1 MSQPQPLGLRPHQTL
16 AIEMLRERMRMGERR
31 IILEL
36 VTAGG
41 KTAIA
46 IAMIRAAVAKGGRCM
61 FVVNRVQLLQQTVE
75 RFAAQG
81 IDVGVIQGANTRGT
95 HRRVIVASIATINSR
110 PAEVPADL
118 SLLVIDEAHAAG
130 GDSRLHALIE
140 RVAPG
145 GSKTAVVGL
154 SATPWA
160 SGMARHRE
168 ALKGPLFQSKVCPVT
183 AAELIAQGYLCDAT
197 IYAPSEPDMEGVK
210 TVAGDW
216 QEEGAA
222 ERANAPKLIGD
233 IVTTYLKHGQGKKA
247 VAFACNIAHSQAIE
261 QAFQKVGIDA
271 RHIDYRM
278 PTEARA
284 ELLAE
289 FDAGKFQ
296 ILCNPL
302 LLREGWDCPSV
313 EVLIMARPTKSLI
326 SWVQI
331 AGRIL
336 RTHDNISVLYR
347 SYMEDRDACRGDEM
361 DAGRQAGE
369 HGGRGHG
376 FAIRGGE
383 ASGIPSLEREEPGL
397 LLAERA
403 RLPAVQRQGEG
414 AQGAWELHDG
424 FNSQQVLQRSQAGG
438 YRIYTESGQPASGQP
453 QGRGQAEQRGRKPG
467 VGDEPG
473 KHDSCS
479 PAWLVPGKSAR
490 RLARDEQ
497 ASGVAGSGDQAGAEI
512 VSSWSIDGT
521 GKKIRC
527 TQDDDKR
534 DQGWQ
539 DLGAC
544 FVAGDASEANHLA
557 RVLCRMHQGEESLL
571 VVEASADT
579 GAARRIAGV
588 EIKTH
593 GIILDHSG
601 TALRLGFPTDDR
613 SDMPLDDGRPK
624 SGSERK
630 EKEEKAPP
638 LPKACPECAFVKPAG
653 VHECPACGHV
663 PRRPSDVET
672 AEGELR
678 LVAKSERHKATDPA
692 LRFGTKQTLW
702 SMLLGYCDA
711 KGYKR
716 GYASNKYKQIT
727 GVWPR
732 GVHDV
737 VRQPSQELL
746 SWLRAEQIRW
756 SHARQKLELV
766 A

>member
-1 MSQPQPLGLRPHQTL
+1 MSQPQPFELRPHQAL

-95 HRRVIVASIATINSR
+95 HKRALVASIATVNSR

-160 SGMARHRE
+160 PGMARHRE
-168 ALKGPLFQSKVCPVT
+168 TLQGPLFQSKVCPVT

-222 ERANAPKLIGD
+222 ERANTPKLIGD

-261 QAFQKVGIDA
+261 QAFRRVGIDA

-289 FDAGKFQ
+289 FDAGRFQ

-331 AGRIL
+331 AGRVL
-336 RTHDNISVLYR
+336 RTS
-347 SYMEDRDACRGDEM
+347 
-361 DAGRQAGE
+361 
-369 HGGRGHG
+369 
-376 FAIRGGE
+376 
-383 ASGIPSLEREEPGL
+383 
-397 LLAERA
+397 
-403 RLPAVQRQGEG
+403 
-414 AQGAWELHDG
+414 
-424 FNSQQVLQRSQAGG
+424 
-438 YRIYTESGQPASGQP
+438 
-453 QGRGQAEQRGRKPG
+453 
-467 VGDEPG
+467 PG
-473 KHDSCS
+473 KEH
-479 PAWLVPGKSAR
+479 A
-490 RLARDEQ
+490 
-497 ASGVAGSGDQAGAEI
+497 
-512 VSSWSIDGT
+512 
-521 GKKIRC
+521 
-527 TQDDDKR
+527 
-534 DQGWQ
+534 
-539 DLGAC
+539 
-544 FVAGDASEANHLA
+544 
-557 RVLCRMHQGEESLL
+557 
-571 VVEASADT
+571 
-579 GAARRIAGV
+579 
-588 EIKTH
+588 
-593 GIILDHSG
+593 IILDHSG

-630 EKEEKAPP
+630 AKEDKAPP

-672 AEGELR
+672 ADGELR
-678 LVAKSERHKATDPA
+678 LVARSAHHKATDPA
-692 LRFGTKQTLW
+692 LRFGTKQALW

-727 GVWPR
+727 GVWPS
-732 GVHDV
+732 GVRDV
-737 VRQPSQELL
+737 AREPSQDLL

-756 SHARQKLELV
+756 AHARKKLELV